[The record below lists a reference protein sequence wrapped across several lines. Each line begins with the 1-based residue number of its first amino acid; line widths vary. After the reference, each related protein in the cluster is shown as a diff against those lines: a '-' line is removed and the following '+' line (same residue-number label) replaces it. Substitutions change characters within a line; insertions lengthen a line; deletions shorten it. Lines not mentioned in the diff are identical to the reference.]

1 MKDVLIYGALVAA
14 MVGASVPVIQ
24 NLQATVNTQGTTIN
38 SEINT
43 ELAKLVSDDSSSS

>member
-24 NLQATVNTQGTTIN
+24 NLQTTVNNQGTTIN
-38 SEINT
+38 SQINT
-43 ELAKLVSDDSSSS
+43 ELAKLSSDTSSSS